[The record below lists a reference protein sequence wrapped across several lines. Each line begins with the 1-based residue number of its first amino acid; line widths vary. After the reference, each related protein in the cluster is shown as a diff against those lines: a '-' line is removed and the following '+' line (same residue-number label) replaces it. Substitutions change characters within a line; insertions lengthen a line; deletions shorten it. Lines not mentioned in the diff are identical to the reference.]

1 MRGRTGLV
9 VVVALCGSVAAVD
22 RAAAERAPER
32 VPERATDKPSFTAT
46 PAELLAAAKTAPEGD
61 GHSVTLRHERDIS
74 FDAQDRATVRD
85 HVIYVVRA
93 HPPAGEKG
101 HDDDDDD
108 DGIAEEGTL
117 PPVVVYWR
125 PSSQDR
131 PAMRARV
138 IAPGGSVAE
147 LDPAQIEDP
156 SMPTGAGRIVDHRY
170 LTGRLPHGEPGS
182 VVEWETITRDREP
195 ALAGAIAR
203 EYVGSEA
210 VTVTYSVP
218 VGHRLVRIERSLPPG
233 VHARHAVA
241 GGRERWTYDLP
252 SRSESPFE
260 PASADD
266 VGRAYVGV
274 STAASWAAV
283 ARAYRAV
290 IDRRIADGP
299 VVLPSALPH
308 APTREAIDAILG
320 WLRGRLH
327 AGPADFASAP
337 YTPSP
342 PATVLTRGAAG
353 ITDHA
358 TLLVAVLRQAGIR
371 ADLVLLDT
379 GPGPDIDPDL
389 PGLSQFDHVVVRA
402 RLATGDVWIDPTVR
416 LTPMGQLSPHAQGRR
431 ALVIAGDTRGLVATP
446 VAAIGDNAIREV
458 YSFAAV
464 EDGPSA
470 LNVVTRGSGALETEL
485 RTRFATRPRSAGKK
499 AAADDGASH
508 GGTLVTAS
516 STAVDDVA
524 TPFVVT
530 REIRD
535 SWWVS
540 SNGDYV
546 AIELPAHEALVDIPW
561 TARFRPKTTRTRDYV
576 WSTPHSHEIENRI
589 DLPPG
594 FAPPPETAERVVH
607 LGPATFRELRR
618 AERQTLIVTQ
628 RFDTGKRRWTPAE
641 LTAFQEALPALEKE
655 PTRIEVERTALAL
668 QDAGKFREAA
678 AEDARMIALHPREAL
693 HHEELGVLL
702 LNAGLGDAARRELR
716 AAVALEPNNPRSL
729 MQLAWVLH
737 HDRLGRDFHDDW
749 DRAGALE
756 VLHKARAI
764 APDDARPA
772 FELAQ
777 VLQRSAAGVLF
788 GRDADLRGALEA
800 WGAAYRN
807 RHGDADALGLTQALL
822 WSQQWVAAETMA
834 RTVQPGERRDSFLVA
849 AIAETQGTR
858 AAIAE
863 ASKLRT
869 GDERARLINRALWLE
884 LQWQHYDV
892 ARALLAEIRD
902 AKLLSEWWMTTIGR
916 LSRHPDVA
924 AGSSDPRTA
933 LADLFLALAD
943 PARKTQVFWDAAV
956 ERDLRGEVRVFL
968 PTPAERPA
976 LQGVFGDVL
985 RSAPVQIEGDAGAW
999 HARSTGLW
1007 EQKLGLYLVL
1017 DRGVAR
1023 AIGASDHFG
1032 GIGRYLLGLDLRDA
1046 AAAARAR
1053 RVLDWVRD
1061 DFESDTEHWPTM
1073 FKRVWGAGRPSTA
1086 EAIQLAAAVLAADS
1100 DADRAIAIAERCALP
1115 SREARL
1121 TCDELLAYLYYTR
1134 ERWADAA
1141 RRSEAALAA
1150 DPGEYRS
1157 MLGAHAYVLFRL
1169 GRLDDADRAV
1179 DGALANHPDDSRV
1192 LGARYWL
1199 AFERGD
1205 AAESSRRLEALLRV
1219 PKLEA
1224 FELNAAAR
1232 LQLRPRG
1239 DLDRGL
1245 ELAQRAVKLAPR
1257 SRSYTIMLAL
1267 LEADR
1272 GDVGAA
1278 ARDNWSAMERSRS
1291 ERPDD
1296 DEWCVA
1302 ARIAE
1307 QIGQTDDAIA
1317 IYRRIAR
1324 PAERSSIGAYAAR
1337 RLAALHAP

>member
-9 VVVALCGSVAAVD
+9 VIVALCGSVAAVD
-22 RAAAERAPER
+22 RAAADRTMDRAL
-32 VPERATDKPSFTAT
+32 DKPSFTAA
-46 PAELLAAAKTAPEGD
+46 PAELLAAAKAAPEGD
-61 GHSVTLRHERDIS
+61 GSVTLRHERDTS
-74 FDAQDRATVRD
+74 FDAQGRATVRD
-85 HVIYVVRA
+85 HVIYVVHAR
-93 HPPAGEKG
+93 PAPGAKG
-101 HDDDDDD
+101 HGEGDDDDDD
-108 DGIAEEGTL
+108 DGGVAEDGAL
-117 PPVVVYWR
+117 APVVAYWR

-131 PAMRARV
+131 PSMRARV
-138 IAPGGSVAE
+138 IAPSGSVTE

-156 SMPTGAGRIVDHRY
+156 SMPTGTGPVLDHRF

-195 ALAGAIAR
+195 ALTGAIAR
-203 EYVGSEA
+203 EYVGSDG

-218 VGHRLVRIERSLPPG
+218 VGHRLVRVERGLPPG
-233 VHARHAVA
+233 VHARHAIA

-252 SRSESPFE
+252 ARSESMAFE
-260 PASADD
+260 PGSPADD

-308 APTREAIDAILG
+308 APTREAIDAILA

-337 YTPSP
+337 STPSP

-353 ITDHA
+353 TTDHA
-358 TLLVAVLRQAGIR
+358 TLLVAVLRQAQIR

-416 LTPMGQLSPHAQGRR
+416 LTPPGQLSPLAQGRR
-431 ALVIAGDTRGLVATP
+431 ALVIAGDTRGLITTP
-446 VAAIGDNAIREV
+446 AAAISDNAIHEV
-458 YSFAAV
+458 YTFVAV
-464 EDGPSA
+464 EDGPAA
-470 LNVVTRGSGALETEL
+470 LTVVTQGSGALDTEL
-485 RTRFATRPRSAGKK
+485 RVKFAARPRPAARK
-499 AAADDGASH
+499 AADEGASH
-508 GGTLVTAS
+508 GGTLVSAS

-535 SWWVS
+535 SWRVS

-546 AIELPAHEALVDIPW
+546 ELELPAHDVLVDVPW
-561 TARFRPKTTRTRDYV
+561 TARFRPKTARTRDYV
-576 WSTPHSHEIENRI
+576 WSTPHSHETENRI

-594 FAPPPETAERVVH
+594 FAPPADTAERVVH

-655 PTRIEVERTALAL
+655 PTRIEIERTALVL

-678 AEDARMIALHPREAL
+678 AEDARIIALHPREAL

-702 LNAGLGDAARRELR
+702 LHAGLGDAARRELR

-756 VLHKARAI
+756 ALHKARAI

-772 FELAQ
+772 YELGQ
-777 VLQRSAAGVLF
+777 VLQRNPAGVLF
-788 GRDADLRGALEA
+788 GRGADLPGALEA

-807 RHGDADALGLTQALL
+807 RHGERDALGLTQALL

-834 RTVQPGERRDSFLVA
+834 RTAPPGERRDGFLVA
-849 AIAETQGTR
+849 AIAETQGAR

-869 GDERARLINRALWLE
+869 GDERARVINRAMWLE
-884 LQWQHYDV
+884 LQWQHYDA
-892 ARALLAEIRD
+892 ARAFLDEIRG
-902 AKLLSEWWMTTIGR
+902 AKLLSEWWMTVIGR

-943 PARKTQVFWDAAV
+943 PARKTSVFWDAAL
-956 ERDLRGEVRVFL
+956 ERDLRGELRVFL
-968 PTPAERPA
+968 PTPPERPA
-976 LQGVFGDVL
+976 LQGVSGDVL
-985 RSAPVQIEGDAGAW
+985 RGAVLQIEGDAGAW
-999 HARSTGLW
+999 HARATGLW
-1007 EQKLGLYLVL
+1007 EQKLGLYIVL
-1017 DRGVAR
+1017 DRGIAR
-1023 AIGASDHFG
+1023 VIGTSDYVG
-1032 GIGRYLLGLDLRDA
+1032 GIGRYLLGLDLRDPA
-1046 AAAARAR
+1046 TSARAR
-1053 RVLDWVRD
+1053 RVLDWMRG
-1061 DFESDTEHWPTM
+1061 DFESDTEHWPSM
-1073 FKRVWGAGRPSTA
+1073 FKRVWGAGRPSSA

-1100 DADRAIAIAERCALP
+1100 AADRGIAIAERCALP

-1121 TCDELLAYLYYTR
+1121 TCDELLAYLYRVR

-1141 RRSEAALAA
+1141 KHSGAALAA
-1150 DPGEYRS
+1150 DPGAYRS
-1157 MLGAHAYVLFRL
+1157 MLRAHAYVLFRL

-1192 LGARYWL
+1192 LAARHWL
-1199 AFERGD
+1199 AVERGD
-1205 AAESSRRLEALLRV
+1205 AAETGRRLEALLRA

-1224 FELNAAAR
+1224 YELNGAAW
-1232 LQLRPRG
+1232 LQLRPGG

-1257 SRSYTIMLAL
+1257 SRTYYDTLAM

-1272 GDVGAA
+1272 GDLGAA
-1278 ARDNWSAMERSRS
+1278 ARDNWLAMEHSRS
-1291 ERPDD
+1291 ERPED

-1324 PAERSSIGAYAAR
+1324 PAERTSTGAFAAR